1 LTLFLRHALLASK
14 SFPKTSNAAVW
25 AKTNPIKAFTVF
37 PLQRIEVVE
46 GCQAIPIVPHE
57 PLLSSASLAWD
68 GVLLEEYSVPAL
80 LECPVRVNS
89 TVLLHLQTGS
99 PARHD
104 LHSGRRLHRTLI
116 RAGGMHLIP
125 PGQKRSL
132 ISHDHTD
139 CLVLSMEPAF
149 LRRSLAD
156 LLPDENLELVE
167 KFAFEDIQ
175 IERLLK
181 ALYAEAKLGAPN
193 GKLFTESLA
202 TALAVYLAQQYSAA
216 SPKMQIRR
224 AGLPPPRLHRVL
236 NYIGEKLDD
245 NLSLSD
251 LADIAGM
258 NLFYFARLFKQSTG
272 MSPYRY
278 VLDQRIQR
286 AKQLL
291 RNSPI
296 TIHEASVRT
305 GFVDQAHFTKVFRRL
320 AGLTPTQYRREV
332 VP

>member
-1 LTLFLRHALLASK
+1 MTLFLRPALLASK
-14 SFPKTSNAAVW
+14 TSPETSNAAAW
-25 AKTNPIKAFTVF
+25 AKTNPIKVFTVCA
-37 PLQRIEVVE
+37 PQRIEVVE
-46 GCQAIPIVPHE
+46 GCEAIPIVPHE

-104 LHSGRRLHRTLI
+104 LHSGRKLHRTLI

-139 CLVLSMEPAF
+139 CLVLSMEPSF

-181 ALYAEAKLGAPN
+181 ALHAEAKLGAPN
-193 GKLFTESLA
+193 GKLFAESLA

-224 AGLPPPRLHRVL
+224 DGLPPRLHRVL
-236 NYIGEKLDD
+236 NYIGDKLDD
-245 NLSLSD
+245 NLSLSE

-272 MSPYRY
+272 MSPHQY

-296 TIHEASVRT
+296 TILEASVRT

-320 AGLTPTQYRREV
+320 VGLTPTQYRRQV

>member
-1 LTLFLRHALLASK
+1 MGPS
-14 SFPKTSNAAVW
+14 
-25 AKTNPIKAFTVF
+25 
-37 PLQRIEVVE
+37 QRIEVVE
-46 GCQAIPIVPHE
+46 GREAVPIVPYE

-68 GVLLEEYSVPAL
+68 GVLLEEHSVPAI
-80 LECPVRVNS
+80 ECPLRANP

-104 LHSGRRLHRTLI
+104 WRSGRKLHRTVI
-116 RAGGMHLIP
+116 RTGGMHLVP
-125 PGQKRSL
+125 PGSERSF
-132 ISHDHTD
+132 IQHDHTD
-139 CLVLSMEPAF
+139 CVVLSMEPAF

-156 LLPDENLELVE
+156 LLPNENLELIE

-181 ALYAEAKLGAPN
+181 ALHAEAKLGAPN
-193 GKLFTESLA
+193 GKLFAESLA
-202 TALAVYLAQQYSAA
+202 TALAVYLARQYSAA
-216 SPKMQIRR
+216 SPKIQIRR
-224 AGLPPPRLHRVL
+224 AGMPPPRLDRVL
-236 NYIGEKLDD
+236 DYIGEKLGE
-245 NLSLSD
+245 NLSLSA
-251 LADIAGM
+251 LAEIAGM

-272 MSPYRY
+272 TSPHQY
-278 VLDQRIQR
+278 VLEQRMQR

-296 TIHEASVRT
+296 TIFEASVRT

-320 AGLTPTQYRREV
+320 VGVTPTEYRRQV